1 MQIFWPQIPSPRTP
15 DPVVKSQLVQNM
27 VVLHIKLKGIT
38 NAAAL

>member
-1 MQIFWPQIPSPRTP
+1 MQIFLPQITSPR

-38 NAAAL
+38 NAAVL